1 MRKFLAISAMFFVFA
16 ALLPVSVKASS
27 GENRLNNLTY
37 GNNYNNYQRNRYY
50 QRNRRQSNRRYYSN
64 RYNRRYY
71 NNRSNYRYGR
81 DRRSV
86 YRRHRNAFNIGIGG
100 ASGAILGGI
109 LGGRRGALI
118 GAGVGAG
125 AGAAYTYGIRPKKKR
140 TRYYRRY

>member
-1 MRKFLAISAMFFVFA
+1 MRKFLAISAMFFIFA

-27 GENRLNNLTY
+27 GENKLNNLTY
-37 GNNYNNYQRNRYY
+37 GNNYNNYQRNRSYRRN
-50 QRNRRQSNRRYYSN
+50 QRQTNRRN
-64 RYNRRYY
+64 Y
-71 NNRSNYRYGR
+71 NNRSNRRYNNRSSSRYRR

-86 YRRHRNAFNIGIGG
+86 YRRHRNAINIGIGG

-109 LGGRRGALI
+109 LGGKRGALI

-140 TRYYRRY
+140 NRNYRRY